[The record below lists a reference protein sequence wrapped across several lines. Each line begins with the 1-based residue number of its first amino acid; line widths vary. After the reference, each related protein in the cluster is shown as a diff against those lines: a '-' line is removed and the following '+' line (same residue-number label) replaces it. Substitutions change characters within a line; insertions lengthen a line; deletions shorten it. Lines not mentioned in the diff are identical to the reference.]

1 MATVVKKNFYPKIL
15 KLQKVYRQEKKKYK
29 KCKSVKMHRS
39 LKYFP
44 SKGFSIESKPT
55 TWSTTMT
62 GQSLR
67 SISSSSDPLK
77 NRKRRLCHES
87 ISNYRSIM
95 YSKVAR
101 EQKLVKPSLKI
112 FPSFC
117 SLVTFQYIID
127 LVAYIFLKK
136 STLPIPLRVLSSS
149 YDELEI
155 HLEV

>member
-1 MATVVKKNFYPKIL
+1 
-15 KLQKVYRQEKKKYK
+15 
-29 KCKSVKMHRS
+29 MHRS

-67 SISSSSDPLK
+67 SISSSSDPRK

-155 HLEV
+155 NLEVWPVFVVHRVVSLL